1 MKANPIV
8 LMKTELGD
16 IKVEIFEDKAPITV
30 ANFLS
35 YVGSKLYD
43 STTFFRTVTM
53 DNQPN
58 STIKIEVIQ
67 GGQVEKE
74 KEHSPMEH
82 ETTQKTGL
90 KHLEGTISMSRM
102 KPGSATSSFFFCI
115 RDEPELDY
123 GGHRNAD
130 GQGFSAFGR
139 VVSGMDV
146 VKRIHQQPK
155 EEQRIQPPVKI
166 IEIRRV

>member
-16 IKVEIFEDKAPITV
+16 IKVEIFEDKAPITA

-35 YVGSKLYD
+35 YVDSKLYD
-43 STTFFRTVTM
+43 DTTFFRTVTM

-58 STIKIEVIQ
+58 NLVKIEVIQ
-67 GGQVEKE
+67 GGQVEKGRE
-74 KEHSPMEH
+74 YSPIGH
-82 ETTQKTGL
+82 ETTEKTGL
-90 KHLEGTISMSRM
+90 SHLEGTISMSRM
-102 KPGSATSSFFFCI
+102 KPDSATSSFFFCV

-139 VVSGMDV
+139 VVSGMEV
-146 VKRIHQQPK
+146 IKKIHRQAK
-155 EEQRIQPPVKI
+155 DGQRIQPPVKI
-166 IEIRRV
+166 TEIQRV